1 MHRKA
6 HMTIKEKFNNQGFT
20 LIEVVIAL
28 AVFAIGILGVFT
40 LHITAINGNASA
52 RGVTENYLTGM
63 DKVEEL
69 MARPFDDPLLVAG
82 GPYTLASDADGID
95 NDGDGMVDEVGE
107 VGDINIQWQVQD
119 NIMWD
124 QTVKLVTVTV
134 TSSVNGGRQKTVSF
148 DFLRAEL

>member
-6 HMTIKEKFNNQGFT
+6 DMTIVEKFNNQGFT

-52 RGVTENYLTGM
+52 RGVTENYLSGM

-69 MARPFDDPLLVAG
+69 MARPFDDPLLNAG

-95 NDGDGMVDEVGE
+95 NDGDGTVDEVGE